1 MTWPCPQGPEIVDIQ
16 SLLILQLPQP
26 WVRYSVM
33 YGTDSVAEFS
43 VAPLPYAYDA
53 LEPFIS
59 KEIMTV
65 HHDKH
70 HVTYVNNL
78 NAAMKAFDQA
88 LKSNDLTKQIELQ
101 SAIKFNGGSH
111 INHSLF
117 WTSMAPVSQ
126 GGGQLKD
133 GPLKQAIEKEFGDF
147 EKFKTTFNS
156 TAAAIQ
162 GSGWCWLGLS
172 KIGRLELVT
181 LKDQDP
187 LTSHHPIVGWDG
199 WEHAWYLQYKNDK
212 ATYLKNWWN
221 VVNWA
226 EAENRYNEGMKKA
239 SL

>member
-1 MTWPCPQGPEIVDIQ
+1 MV
-16 SLLILQLPQP
+16 
-26 WVRYSVM
+26 
-33 YGTDSVAEFS
+33 
-43 VAPLPYAYDA
+43 
-53 LEPFIS
+53 
-59 KEIMTV
+59 V

-70 HVTYVNNL
+70 HQTYVNNL
-78 NAAMKAFDQA
+78 NAAEKAFEQA
-88 LKSNDLTKQIELQ
+88 LQAQDVRKQIELQ
-101 SAIKFNGGSH
+101 SALKFNGGGH

-117 WTSMAPVSQ
+117 WTNMAPQSQ

-133 GPLKQAIEKEFGDF
+133 GPLKQAIERGFGDV
-147 EKFKTTFNS
+147 EKFKNQFNS

-172 KIGRLELVT
+172 PQGRLDIVT
-181 LKDQDP
+181 AKDQDP
-187 LTSHHPIVGWDG
+187 LTTHHPILGWDG

-226 EAENRYNEGMKKA
+226 EAENRFNEASKKA

>member
-1 MTWPCPQGPEIVDIQ
+1 MV
-16 SLLILQLPQP
+16 
-26 WVRYSVM
+26 
-33 YGTDSVAEFS
+33 
-43 VAPLPYAYDA
+43 
-53 LEPFIS
+53 
-59 KEIMTV
+59 V

-70 HVTYVNNL
+70 HQTYVNNL
-78 NAAMKAFDQA
+78 NAAEKAFEQA
-88 LKSNDLTKQIELQ
+88 LQAQDVRKQIEVQ
-101 SAIKFNGGSH
+101 SALKFNGGGH

-117 WTSMAPVSQ
+117 WTNMAPQSQ

-133 GPLKQAIEKEFGDF
+133 GPLKQAIERGFGDV
-147 EKFKTTFNS
+147 EKFKSQFNS

-172 KIGRLELVT
+172 PQGRLDIVT
-181 LKDQDP
+181 AKDQDP
-187 LTSHHPIVGWDG
+187 LTTHHPILGWDG

-226 EAENRYNEGMKKA
+226 EAENRFNEASKKA